1 MIILYSVNSFIHIE
15 TISWFLIQSIFIYT
29 EVMDLVLFEAEFA
42 KNRYKNSTTRTQLGF
57 FQVVGGQNHWVYMTW
72 QVFLVLGFKSVKVE
86 DTIEYFRKVHDQVKH
101 ETIDSNAKYKAFVAG
116 RSPLKL
122 EIWCELCL
130 LVINFL

>member
-1 MIILYSVNSFIHIE
+1 LKLSLPRTGIKTAPHVLSF
-15 TISWFLIQSIFIYT
+15 
-29 EVMDLVLFEAEFA
+29 
-42 KNRYKNSTTRTQLGF
+42 GF
-57 FQVVGGQNHWVYMTW
+57 FKLWMAQKSLSVHDSANISRTG
-72 QVFLVLGFKSVKVE
+72 LSSVKVE